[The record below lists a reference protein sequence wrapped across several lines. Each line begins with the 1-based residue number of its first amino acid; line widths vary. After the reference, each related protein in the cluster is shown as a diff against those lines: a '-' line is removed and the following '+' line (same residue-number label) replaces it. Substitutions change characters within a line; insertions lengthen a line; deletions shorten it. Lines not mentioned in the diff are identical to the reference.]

1 MNNRDLEII
10 QQRIGY
16 RFKNTD
22 LLRQAFVRRSYS
34 EENGGESN
42 EVLEFIGDK
51 VLDIAVVKLLAEE
64 YGFMLSD
71 CEDFDAKEEFDEFV
85 CEKNEK
91 ELTELKKRLVQK
103 KTLADRIDV
112 LGLAEFLIM
121 GKGDIRK
128 RADEEP
134 SVKEDLFEAIL
145 GAAAIDSGWNWKGLE
160 ALVDTMLSPD
170 TVLGETEEN
179 FVALIEEWTARK
191 GVGVPHYHFEDAGY
205 VRMIMGAHVCY
216 PRAIEQR
223 ISSEYEAVNKTTLHC
238 LVKIS
243 NDLPPFRGYGCS
255 KSEARRNACK
265 VAYEYLCENDRW
277 FTICDEID
285 NPNRDDAIGQLE
297 ILARRGYFSI
307 PEYTFEQGYDGN
319 GNPSWKCQCSIEEED
334 IFFEARSSS
343 KKDAKKTAAFK
354 MLQYVLN
361 DRGGCGDVQVVL

>member
-1 MNNRDLEII
+1 
-10 QQRIGY
+10 
-16 RFKNTD
+16 
-22 LLRQAFVRRSYS
+22 
-34 EENGGESN
+34 
-42 EVLEFIGDK
+42 
-51 VLDIAVVKLLAEE
+51 KLLAEE

-71 CEDFDAKEEFDEFV
+71 CDDFDAKEELDEFA

-145 GAAAIDSGWNWKGLE
+145 GAAAIDSGWNWEELE
-160 ALVDTMLSPD
+160 TLVDTMLSPD

-191 GVGVPHYHFEDAGY
+191 GVGVPHYHFEDIGY
-205 VRMIMGAHVCY
+205 VGMVMGARSCY
-216 PRAIEQR
+216 PRAVEQCVIVDLVEEQKLR
-223 ISSEYEAVNKTTLHC
+223 ATTLHC

-265 VAYEYLCENDRW
+265 MAYDYLCNKGLW
-277 FTICDEID
+277 FTLRDEID

-297 ILARRGYFSI
+297 ILARRGYFSV

-319 GNPSWKCQCSIEEED
+319 GNPAWKCQCSIEEEN